1 MPRKVYG
8 CIIGANTI
16 PAHDRCREKGISLS
30 ELPVTKPNSHASVA
44 SRKRSSDINTNHPS
58 STWIE
63 ILFPGEYIF
72 QILLPSSETWL
83 IT

>member
-1 MPRKVYG
+1 MTQLSVCQTHLICEYSIIQGMPRKVYG

-58 STWIE
+58 ST
-63 ILFPGEYIF
+63 
-72 QILLPSSETWL
+72 
-83 IT
+83 